1 MSEKADALRRAY
13 AAHGNDDRALELAT
27 NMGLSVEQFAAAK
40 MLQIQVERSPLWTA
54 SRSPHGLM
62 VDCIYLAAKRAGMK
76 VSAIKVRALTL
87 ELFAVGTQPRPS
99 VWQNSFKETIEEY
112 L

>member
-13 AAHGNDDRALELAT
+13 DAHGRDDRALELAT
-27 NMGLSVEQFAAAK
+27 SIGLTVEQFASAK
-40 MLQIQVERSPLWTA
+40 ILQMKVERSPMWTA

-62 VDCIYLAAKRAGMK
+62 VDCIYLAAKRTGMK
-76 VSAIKVRALTL
+76 VSAIKMRKLTL
-87 ELFAVGTQPRPS
+87 ELFGVGTQPRPS
-99 VWQNSFKETIEEY
+99 VWQDAFKELIEEY